1 MDIHVCE
8 KIDLFNDA
16 KGPIDKLKK
25 RTNDDCLNGVSWVYI
40 NKGNFMI
47 KVHDYFIKKA
57 VLLNRSNQDG
67 RVQIVFNIY
76 AFGFGYSEDNWLKD
90 DTIRV
95 FEDDKKSS
103 TSYFNKNSRFKSVE
117 IEVTDDYIRR
127 NFGNVKKFHKAVKNR
142 KCYDNFLIKAYMKMI
157 AMNYDKKSC
166 KNYFD
171 DIIYNIIDQI
181 IKIDEYTCDK
191 SKGVYKARRFIDL
204 NYKNKITVERLS
216 KISNLSENKLK
227 KDFKDS
233 TNQSITDYIQ
243 IRRVDEI
250 ENLLRKTDLTLKE
263 IGREVGYEVSSL
275 NRVFK
280 KYFYESPNNYRKVR

>member
-16 KGPIDKLKK
+16 KGPIDIREKE
-25 RTNDDCLNGVSWVYI
+25 TNDDCLNGVSWVYV

-57 VLLNRSNQDG
+57 VLLNRSSQDG
-67 RVQIVFNIY
+67 RVQIMFNIY
-76 AFGFGYSEDNWLKD
+76 ASGFVYSEENWLND

-95 FEDDKKSS
+95 FEDDNKYS
-103 TSYFNKNSRFKSVE
+103 TSYFNKNSRFKCVL

-127 NFGNVKKFHKAVKNR
+127 NFKCIKKFHKAIKNR
-142 KCYDNFLIKAYMKMI
+142 KSYDNFLIKAYMKMI
-157 AMNYDKKSC
+157 AMNYCKESC
-166 KNYFD
+166 NKYFD

-181 IKIDEYTCDK
+181 IKIDEYTCYK
-191 SKGVYKARRFIDL
+191 SDGVYKARRFIDL

-216 KISNLSENKLK
+216 KVSNLSENKLK
-227 KDFKDS
+227 KDFKDF
-233 TNQSITDYIQ
+233 TNHSITDYIQ

-250 ENLLRKTDLTLKE
+250 ENLLRKTNLTLKE
-263 IGREVGYEVSSL
+263 ISREVGYEVSSL